1 MQEKQP
7 MVPVQERGP
16 RQLPCSAPPSALG
29 SRLSP
34 TTAKPPAACRK
45 AAGRPLP
52 AALLPE
58 AGTKPT
64 DGNGPLPAAAALHKA
79 EPARAV
85 TTGSEAG
92 RGRSE
97 AGG

>member
-1 MQEKQP
+1 M
-7 MVPVQERGP
+7 
-16 RQLPCSAPPSALG
+16 
-29 SRLSP
+29 
-34 TTAKPPAACRK
+34 
-45 AAGRPLP
+45 P

-64 DGNGPLPAAAALHKA
+64 DVNRPLLAAAALHKA

-85 TTGSEAG
+85 TTASDAG

-97 AGG
+97 AGE